1 MLELRE
7 AKKADREFWLS
18 LDAHV
23 VPSELAKKFKRHE
36 AFVILADGQAIG
48 ILRFNL
54 FWDEHPFL
62 NLLFLEETARGQ
74 GYGRAAMALWE
85 TQMSEQHYKM
95 VMTSTQSDET
105 AQGFYRKLGYRDA
118 GGLVLDDQATELFF
132 VKSLE
137 ASLGEGK

>member
-36 AFVILADGQAIG
+36 AYVILADGQAVG

-62 NLLFLEETARGQ
+62 NLLFLEEAARGQ
-74 GYGRAAMALWE
+74 GFGREAVLQWE
-85 TQMSEQHYKM
+85 TRMAEQHYKR

-105 AQGFYRKLGYRDA
+105 AQGFYRKMGYRDA
-118 GGLVLDDQATELFF
+118 GCLVLDDKATELFF

-137 ASLGEGK
+137 ASSGEGK